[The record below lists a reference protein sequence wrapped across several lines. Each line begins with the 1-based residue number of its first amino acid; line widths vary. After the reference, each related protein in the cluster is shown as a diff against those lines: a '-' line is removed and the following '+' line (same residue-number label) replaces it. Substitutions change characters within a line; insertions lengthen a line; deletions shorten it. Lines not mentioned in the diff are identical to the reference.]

1 MPIIVESILMLSSP
15 TKPEFS
21 NTFRLITDVS
31 WGRGLKIVTLNSTY
45 DESTDSAFTS
55 GIIINNNLTID
66 GNGYTIDLGGK

>member
-1 MPIIVESILMLSSP
+1 MHQRFRRQKQLFQDCDLEWRLLIKAELIIEH
-15 TKPEFS
+15 
-21 NTFRLITDVS
+21 DYA
-31 WGRGLKIVTLNSTY
+31 Y